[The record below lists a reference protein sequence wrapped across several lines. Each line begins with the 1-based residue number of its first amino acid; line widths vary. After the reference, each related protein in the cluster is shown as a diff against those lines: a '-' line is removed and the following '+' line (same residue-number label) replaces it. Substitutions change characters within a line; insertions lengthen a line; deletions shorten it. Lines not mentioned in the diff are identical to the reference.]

1 MRKLATLILLPLFV
15 MTFFAMAVFA
25 QDGAEVTSST
35 ELVLFATS
43 IPEVKLEF
51 IHSYKIPFLQGESPL
66 TEGNNIN
73 LSLSADATPVSINAF
88 VKAVW
93 TPIAFIELSA
103 GGRAGSGWPI
113 NLLGGD
119 IYGIGLNLPGEDG
132 EAVNDGSA
140 LDGLLWKA
148 HLGGTFQFD
157 LAAIFPGDW
166 NSIVFLTYHEINY
179 HGYTRAKACQTWHF
193 EGDEGENMNGF
204 NYYGNFVLGYQM
216 PIFLNLVAFMTEMD
230 LHLYDTANR
239 SAWGDDLI
247 RWTFSC
253 ILSFEITEQLGIA
266 VITQLRTRRN
276 FTNFDEKND
285 SLDSMYFQLR
295 QLDTSNPLRLE
306 FYRVAVALT
315 YKF

>member
-1 MRKLATLILLPLFV
+1 MKKIVVLVLLPLFT
-15 MTFFAMAVFA
+15 MMLFATALFA
-25 QDGAEVTSST
+25 QDEAGVTSST

-43 IPEVKLEF
+43 RPEVKLEF

-73 LSLSADATPVSINAF
+73 LSLSADITPISINAF

-103 GGRAGSGWPI
+103 GGRAGSGWHI
-113 NLLGGD
+113 NLFDSD
-119 IYGIGLNLPGEDG
+119 IYGIGINTSGVNG

-140 LDGLLWKA
+140 FDGLLYKA

-166 NSIVFLTYHEINY
+166 NSVVFLTYHEINY
-179 HGYTRAKACQTWHF
+179 HGYTRAKSNQTWYF

-204 NYYGNFVLGYQM
+204 NYYGNFILGYQM
-216 PIFLNLVAFMTEMD
+216 PIFLNLAAFMTEME
-230 LHLYDTANR
+230 LYLYDTPNR

-253 ILSFEITEQLGIA
+253 ILSFEITEQFGIA
-266 VITQLRTRRN
+266 LITQLRTRRN
-276 FTNFDEKND
+276 FTNFNEKKD
-285 SLDSMYFQLR
+285 SLDSMYFQNR
-295 QLDTSNPLRLE
+295 QLDTSNPQRLE
-306 FYRVAVALT
+306 FYRIAAVAT